1 MDVLDLV
8 KELEEL
14 IGGAGSVPFSGKVMV
29 DKEEVLEILGDLNRE
44 LPGEIRQAKSI
55 TTEKENLISSAQK
68 EAEEIVKAA
77 QERAE
82 DLLNQDELVLQAN
95 QRASEI
101 LRSAKEEST
110 QIREGARDYADS
122 LLENT
127 QVNLSEI
134 IKMLNQ
140 NRQELRG

>member
-29 DKEEVLEILGDLNRE
+29 DKEEVLEILSDLNRE

-55 TTEKENLISSAQK
+55 TTEKENLISGAQK

-77 QERAE
+77 QEKAE